1 MDTVF
6 QQIKKRRLDLNLLQS
21 DFKKLIGM
29 EQAQYQKIEAGGNPR
44 LHTLQRLVKALKLD
58 IVLVPNEKMDLVR
71 PLIDTID
78 KEDQLREGPD
88 SLLDKFRVDDE

>member
-1 MDTVF
+1 MDTIF

-78 KEDQLREGPD
+78 KEDQLRGGPD